1 MPFDAQ
7 GMNPELIQSIL
18 RGGSVGVP
26 GGGGMPPGGMPPGG
40 GMPGGMPP
48 GGVLAPAPAQQQ
60 RPDFFSN
67 PMTMMGAS
75 ILAANGGR
83 AGAPIGI
90 GGRLGNA
97 MQSAIPQIQ
106 AQRQAVLEQQQ
117 AEQQQQ
123 YRKQLMD
130 LRQGEAKTQREEL
143 ENQKRIREETQK
155 RATTMANEYRS
166 RFESDGTID
175 PIEQR
180 VLGLLKTAELTGNP
194 AIMDQAA
201 SLLIPKDP
209 ENFMETKNVP
219 GVGMVAYDKRD
230 PGGTARVI
238 QQEPGKAAKPT
249 QSEQEAAGFLG
260 MMDNAEQLINDVMFT
275 QDESGNPVRREDFD
289 PTSRAQDIYSKTGYL
304 GNVLMSEDQQQ
315 YRNAARAWVAAKLRK
330 ESGAQISDEEFAK
343 DFQTFF
349 PQPGDG
355 PQVIEQKNRLRQN
368 AMEAVRV
375 GAGSLGGNGDDG
387 WGIE

>member
-1 MPFDAQ
+1 
-7 GMNPELIQSIL
+7 
-18 RGGSVGVP
+18 
-26 GGGGMPPGGMPPGG
+26 
-40 GMPGGMPP
+40 MPGGMPP

-106 AQRQAVLEQQQ
+106 AQRQAVLEQQR

-304 GNVLMSEDQQQ
+304 GNALMSEDQQQ

>member
-1 MPFDAQ
+1 
-7 GMNPELIQSIL
+7 
-18 RGGSVGVP
+18 
-26 GGGGMPPGGMPPGG
+26 
-40 GMPGGMPP
+40 
-48 GGVLAPAPAQQQ
+48 
-60 RPDFFSN
+60 
-67 PMTMMGAS
+67 
-75 ILAANGGR
+75 
-83 AGAPIGI
+83 
-90 GGRLGNA
+90 
-97 MQSAIPQIQ
+97 
-106 AQRQAVLEQQQ
+106 
-117 AEQQQQ
+117 
-123 YRKQLMD
+123 
-130 LRQGEAKTQREEL
+130 
-143 ENQKRIREETQK
+143 
-155 RATTMANEYRS
+155 MANEYRS